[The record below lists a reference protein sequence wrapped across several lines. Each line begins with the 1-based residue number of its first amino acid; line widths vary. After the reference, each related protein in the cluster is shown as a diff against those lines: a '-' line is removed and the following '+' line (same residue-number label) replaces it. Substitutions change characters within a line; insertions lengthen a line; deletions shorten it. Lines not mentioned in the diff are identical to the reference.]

1 MKTKIAFAGSLLT
14 VLLLASCNNSPK
26 YKEQDIINA
35 FIREAQTRVDNHGK
49 VGIKKDI
56 IPSSALKDYPTSFD
70 LRHVDT
76 NNDGNYKNYVT
87 GVKFQNPFGS
97 CWSFGAIA
105 AAETSILYDLK
116 QEAIVNNKDTIDL
129 SEHHTAWYAYTPL
142 PQNDIQGG
150 EGLVSMVDGVNENQ
164 SLKLNSGSTQFAAS
178 SIWASGMG
186 VVQEPEFDETS
197 KEKESQLTYRGK
209 NALKT
214 TTRKGYEI
222 YSREDDWSIDEE
234 LRFKQ
239 SYMLENSIY
248 LPESVFIKEDG
259 KMDIDYC
266 DLATKAYKEQLMN
279 GRALAISFC
288 ADNYSPDV
296 EGRAAK
302 YINAETWAHY
312 TYEPVTANH
321 SVCVVG
327 WDDNYSRTNF
337 LSKVQCTVNGQLAY
351 DKDGKPIMKTV
362 NQPPKDGAWIV
373 KNSWGAL
380 TTNSAGLNTNKWGYN
395 DTGYFYLSYYDM
407 SLSSVEAFDFDV
419 TNSIKG
425 SLNEYVIEEHDFMP
439 NENPHN
445 IQTNFPIAEGNVF
458 VAEESETIKY
468 ISCISTEHNEEMQIS
483 FYKFNGDN
491 LDYNHP
497 VLEFNKQFDNKG
509 IHVISLPNSISLNKG
524 EKIGVA
530 IAQKNNDQYFLSVG
544 SEWNKKGYD
553 NKLCDDKYYAVGVVN
568 KGESFVILENQV
580 IDFADLKE
588 KMENLDGPTSYLS
601 YDNFPIKLY
610 ASIDKL

>member
-1 MKTKIAFAGSLLT
+1 MKRKIVLTFSLLT
-14 VLLLASCNNSPK
+14 ILSLSACNSSPK
-26 YKEQDIINA
+26 YTEEDVISA
-35 FIREAQTRVDNHGK
+35 FINEAQNRINDHGK

-56 IPSSALKDYPTSFD
+56 IPSSALKDYPASFD
-70 LRHVDT
+70 LRKVDT
-76 NNDGNYKNYVT
+76 NNDGKFENYVT

-97 CWSFGAIA
+97 CWSFGATA

-116 QEAIVNNKDTIDL
+116 QEAIVNNKDTINL

-142 PQNDIQGG
+142 PQTHVQGG
-150 EGLVSMVDGVNENQ
+150 EGLVSMVDGVDKNQ

-178 SIWASGMG
+178 SLWACGMG

-197 KEKESQLTYRGK
+197 TAKEAQLTYRGK
-209 NALKT
+209 NAIKT
-214 TTRKGYEI
+214 KTRKGYDI
-222 YSREDDWSIDEE
+222 YSREDDWSVDES

-239 SYMLENSIY
+239 SYMLENSVY

-259 KMDIDYC
+259 TMDIDYC
-266 DLATKAYKEQLMN
+266 DLATKAYKEQLML
-279 GRALAISFC
+279 GRALAISFT
-288 ADNYSPDV
+288 ADGYSPDV
-296 EGRAAK
+296 EGRVAK
-302 YINAETWAHY
+302 YINTNTWAHY
-312 TYEPVTANH
+312 TYEPVTPNH

-337 LSKVQCTVNGQLAY
+337 LTEVQCTVNGQPAY
-351 DKDGKPIMKTV
+351 DKSGNPIMKTV

-380 TTNSAGLNTNKWGYN
+380 NTNSAGLNTNKWGYN

-425 SLNEYVIEEHDFMP
+425 TLKEYVIEEHDYMP

-445 IQTNFPIAEGNVF
+445 IETNFPIAEGNIF

-468 ISCISTEHNEEMQIS
+468 ISCISTEHNEEMNIS
-483 FYKFNGDN
+483 FYKFKGDN

-497 VLEFNKQFDNKG
+497 VLEFSKH
-509 IHVISLPNSISLNKG
+509 IY
-524 EKIGVA
+524 EKSSDEA
-530 IAQKNNDQYFLSVG
+530 RKF
-544 SEWNKKGYD
+544 
-553 NKLCDDKYYAVGVVN
+553 
-568 KGESFVILENQV
+568 
-580 IDFADLKE
+580 
-588 KMENLDGPTSYLS
+588 
-601 YDNFPIKLY
+601 
-610 ASIDKL
+610 